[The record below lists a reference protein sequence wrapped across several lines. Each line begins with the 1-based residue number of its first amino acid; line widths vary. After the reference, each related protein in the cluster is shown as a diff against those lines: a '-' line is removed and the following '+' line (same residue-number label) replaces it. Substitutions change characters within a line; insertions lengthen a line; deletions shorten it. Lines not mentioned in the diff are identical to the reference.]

1 LFFLGCGPLLEMGG
15 ELMVGDDD
23 VLIDETA
30 GGDVIDQP
38 VEDGLITDL
47 QQWLREVLG
56 EWVEAGGVAC
66 GEDESGHGK

>member
-1 LFFLGCGPLLEMGG
+1 
-15 ELMVGDDD
+15 MVGDDD

-38 VEDGLITDL
+38 VEDGLITNL
-47 QQWLREVLG
+47 QQGLREVLG

-66 GEDESGHGK
+66 GEDD

>member
-1 LFFLGCGPLLEMGG
+1 
-15 ELMVGDDD
+15 MVGDDD

-38 VEDGLITDL
+38 VEDGLITNL
-47 QQWLREVLG
+47 QQGLREVLG

-66 GEDESGHGK
+66 GEDESGHGE